1 VLQHVFN
8 EAIDQ
13 IDLILVEEKGQSL
26 KMYRHDL
33 TLSFFLAV
41 EMENERLCR
50 HIYNYDPW
58 LRHLINIKIIEPHK
72 NSEDTKSVIQEIK
85 PEYTKKQTKNVDDK
99 SKKSLISNNSARE
112 DFRYEIDFLFGFE
125 DPDFNIKTIMQSIS
139 SEHFC
144 TNLITI
150 ALLAKEEIIAS
161 VVIVDYPCRVD
172 ESTVKLAINSEMF
185 DFMKYMWRFQ
195 KNYYY
200 VGQKKIDFTYKT
212 FFDFIKKWNQ
222 NNYTTRIKEVA
233 DWNLQVEGENLLL
246 ALLQANMDQI
256 ACSNIQFYHFDVN
269 IELFYWA
276 IDNDNEVFLKYSMKE
291 GVFSSFNIFEKQEVI
306 DKLFGF
312 IEKGVKIDL

>member
-13 IDLILVEEKGQSL
+13 IDLVLDEEKTQSVN
-26 KMYRHDL
+26 MYRHDL

-50 HIYNYDPW
+50 HIYNIDPW

-72 NSEDTKSVIQEIK
+72 NSDETKSVIQEVK
-85 PEYTKKQTKNVDDK
+85 PEYTKKQTKSVDENPRK
-99 SKKSLISNNSARE
+99 PIISENSGSQ
-112 DFRYEIDFLFGFE
+112 DIRYEIDFLFSFE
-125 DPDFNIKTIMQSIS
+125 DSDFNIKTIMQCIS
-139 SEHFC
+139 SEHFFS
-144 TNLITI
+144 NLITI

-161 VVIVDYPCRVD
+161 VIIVDYPCRVD

-185 DFMKYMWRFQ
+185 DFMKFMWRFQ

-200 VGQKKIDFTYKT
+200 IGQKKVTFTYKT
-212 FFDFIKKWNQ
+212 FFDFIIKWNQ
-222 NNYTTRIKEVA
+222 NNFTTRIKEVA
-233 DWNLQVEGENLLL
+233 DWKLQVEGENLLL

-269 IELFYWA
+269 LDLFYWA
-276 IDNDNEVFLKYSMKE
+276 LDNDNEVFLKYSMKE

-306 DKLFGF
+306 DKLFGY